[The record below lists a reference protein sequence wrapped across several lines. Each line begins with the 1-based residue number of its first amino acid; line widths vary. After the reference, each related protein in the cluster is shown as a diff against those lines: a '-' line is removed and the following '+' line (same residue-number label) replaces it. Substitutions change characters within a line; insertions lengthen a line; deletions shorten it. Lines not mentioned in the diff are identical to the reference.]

1 MFVREQES
9 ILDHRG
15 GVILTEKEL
24 LELLNE
30 HRAEA
35 ERLEKLHNYYVGK
48 HPILERQ
55 AKSAKLPNNQ
65 VMINHAKYI
74 TDICTGYMVGNPV
87 SYTGEDMAALQAVF
101 KSANIHSHDTSLGKS
116 ASVFG
121 KSYELVYLTPTG
133 QPAFTVI
140 DPRQAFLVAADDV
153 AQTPLLGA
161 VSYTHLNGGF
171 FWNCRWH

>member
-1 MFVREQES
+1 
-9 ILDHRG
+9 
-15 GVILTEKEL
+15 
-24 LELLNE
+24 
-30 HRAEA
+30 
-35 ERLEKLHNYYVGK
+35 
-48 HPILERQ
+48 
-55 AKSAKLPNNQ
+55 
-65 VMINHAKYI
+65 MINHAKYI

-140 DPRQAFLVAADDV
+140 DPRQAFLVAADDDTNAPV
-153 AQTPLLGA
+153 RSALL
-161 VSYTHLNGGF
+161 YIK
-171 FWNCRWH
+171 